1 MQIKVEMVLAALFA
15 VLAGVIWLVMLRPVE
30 RRTAAGIIATKTFQ
44 PASTYSQYQGGA
56 DRGFR
61 GSNQIPIAESYVFDI
76 KVEGMAEPVR
86 MSLNTVAS
94 KEFEVGQRVRIEYEQ
109 RGVPPFWQ
117 KAYALEMKTAE

>member
-1 MQIKVEMVLAALFA
+1 MLVKIQIVAAILLAAFA
-15 VLAGVIWLVMLRPVE
+15 LSIWLVFLRPVSQKSAIGMI
-30 RRTAAGIIATKTFQ
+30 TNKTFQ

-76 KVEGMAEPVR
+76 KVEGMAEPFR

-94 KEFEVGQRVRIEYEQ
+94 KEIEVGQRVRIEYEQ